1 MTRIRQWF
9 LALALITVTTMTP
22 RAAWA
27 DRPVDLGPDVVGF
40 GDAANLGS
48 TSSTVLASPIV
59 GLAAVPA
66 GGGYW
71 EAAADGGVFAFGG
84 AAFFG
89 SLGDQT
95 INAPIAGIAA
105 APDGKGYWLVAA
117 DGGVFAFGSA
127 GFFGSLGDQTINAP
141 IVGIAAAPDGK
152 GYWIAAADG
161 GVFAF
166 GSALFRGSLGAQT
179 INAPIVGIAAAP
191 DGKGYRLAAADGG
204 VFTFGTPP
212 FRGSLGGQT
221 RYQRV
226 VGIAA
231 TVTGNGYWL
240 VSSGTCAFSRGTS
253 DQTIEMATTATSL
266 LTDINVAQRSCFDR
280 VTFTFRLNAPTDR
293 FGVDVGY
300 RSKPFLN
307 TAGNPVPVKGNAFLS
322 VRLFPTSAVD
332 QNAPT
337 FTVTYVGPPVVNTSK
352 VVDVVKQED
361 FEAQMN
367 WVIGLDRVRDF
378 SVTESAGVL
387 TIDIG

>member
-1 MTRIRQWF
+1 MIRIRQSF
-9 LALALITVTTMTP
+9 LAIALVTIVALTP
-22 RAAWA
+22 SVASA

-59 GLAAVPA
+59 GLATVPT

-71 EAAADGGVFAFGG
+71 EAAADGGVFAFG
-84 AAFFG
+84 
-89 SLGDQT
+89 
-95 INAPIAGIAA
+95 AG
-105 APDGKGYWLVAA
+105 
-117 DGGVFAFGSA
+117 
-127 GFFGSLGDQTINAP
+127 GFFGSLGGQPLNAP
-141 IVGIAAAPDGK
+141 IVGIATAPEGN
-152 GYWIAAADG
+152 GYW
-161 GVFAF
+161 
-166 GSALFRGSLGAQT
+166 
-179 INAPIVGIAAAP
+179 
-191 DGKGYRLAAADGG
+191 LAAADGG
-204 VFTFGTPP
+204 VFTFGTAA
-212 FRGSLGGQT
+212 FRGSLGGQA

-240 VSSGTCAFSRGTS
+240 ASSGTCAFSRGTS
-253 DQTIEMATTATSL
+253 DQSIEMATTATSL
-266 LTDINVAQRSCFDR
+266 LTDVTVAERACFDR
-280 VTFTFRLNAPTDR
+280 VTFTFRLNTDTDR

-300 RSKPFLN
+300 RTKPFLN
-307 TAGNPVPVKGNAFLS
+307 TAGNPVPVKGNAFLA

-332 QNAPT
+332 QNADT

-378 SVTESAGVL
+378 TVTQNAGVL
-387 TIDIG
+387 TIDVG

>member
-1 MTRIRQWF
+1 MIRIRQGF
-9 LALALITVTTMTP
+9 LAIALITTVTLTP
-22 RAAWA
+22 SVASA
-27 DRPVDLGPDVVGF
+27 DRPVDLGPDVAGF

-59 GLAAVPA
+59 GLAPVPT

-71 EAAADGGVFAFGG
+71 EA
-84 AAFFG
+84 
-89 SLGDQT
+89 
-95 INAPIAGIAA
+95 
-105 APDGKGYWLVAA
+105 AA

-127 GFFGSLGDQTINAP
+127 GFFGSLGAQAINAP

-152 GYWIAAADG
+152 GYWLAAADGGVFAFGSAGFFGSLGAQAINAPIVGIAAAPDGKGYWLAAADG

-166 GSALFRGSLGAQT
+166 GSALFRGSLG
-179 INAPIVGIAAAP
+179 
-191 DGKGYRLAAADGG
+191 
-204 VFTFGTPP
+204 
-212 FRGSLGGQT
+212 GQA

-253 DQTIEMATTATSL
+253 DQSIEMATTATSL

-280 VTFTFRLNAPTDR
+280 VTFTFRLNAPADR

-307 TAGNPVPVKGNAFLS
+307 TAGNPVQVKGNAFLS
-322 VRLFPTSAVD
+322 VRLFPTSAID

-378 SVTESAGVL
+378 TVTQNAGVL
-387 TIDIG
+387 TIDVG